1 MKVEAEKTIICSITD
16 PNKNKIKAIK
26 KEYRNTQR
34 YIRDEDADLYSA
46 TKQALDKYIEKDK
59 LKEKE
64 YPLFLRNDT
73 FKVEKS
79 KNTEMFDYW
88 ATIPIADIYGGV
100 TVPIEPHTEIEEN
113 FEIHDSKIVKKG
125 YGFEL
130 HLSASKTVRPKK
142 EYRGI
147 VGIDLGLNK
156 LATCVTWSNR

>member
-16 PNKNKIKAIK
+16 PNKNKLDAIK
-26 KEYRNTQR
+26 QEYRNAQR
-34 YIRDEDADLYSA
+34 YIRGENVELYSA
-46 TKQALDKYIEKDK
+46 TEQAMDKYIEKDK

-73 FKVEKS
+73 FKIEKA
-79 KNTEMFDYW
+79 KQTEEFDYW
-88 ATIPIADIYGGV
+88 AKIPISNVYGGV
-100 TVPIEPHTEIEEN
+100 WIPIKPHQEIKEDYQ
-113 FEIHDSKIVKKG
+113 IHDSKIVKKG